1 MPLTTTDSYKTYAGV
16 TDSALDAVIELLI
29 PQVDKLLKRFTQ
41 QNLEQGNYI
50 EFYGGTNSMFFR
62 LRQRPVTSIVNLW
75 LDPTGYFG
83 QRAGSFGPT
92 TLLVPGEDYV
102 LMPDQADGS
111 SRAGKV
117 ARINEVWPGVRFRP
131 HGLIGTRPV
140 KGLGNIKV
148 EYLAGYAEIPED
160 LTLAAN
166 MTIAHI
172 RQTRKHGALIQS
184 ESFEDYEYEL
194 AMPGNFDFRDIPPNA
209 KSILAAYSPL
219 VA

>member
-1 MPLTTTDSYKTYAGV
+1 MSLTTLDSYKTYAGI
-16 TDSALDAVIELLI
+16 TDSGLDDVINLLL
-29 PQVDKLLKRFTQ
+29 PQVDPLLKRFTQ
-41 QNLEQGNYI
+41 QNLEQGTYI
-50 EFYGGTNSMFFR
+50 EFYGGNNSMFFR

-75 LDPTGYFG
+75 LDPTGYYG
-83 QRAGSFGPT
+83 VPVGSFGPT

-102 LMPDQADGS
+102 LIPDQSDGS

-117 ARINEVWPGVRFRP
+117 ARINEVWPGIRFRP

-140 KGLGNIKV
+140 KALGNIKV
-148 EYLAGYAEIPED
+148 EYQAGYAEIPED

-172 RQTRKHGALIQS
+172 RQSRKHGALIQS

-209 KSILAAYSPL
+209 KSILAAYRPL

>member
-1 MPLTTTDSYKTYAGV
+1 MPFTTRDSFKTYAGI
-16 TDSALDAVIELLI
+16 TDSALDAVIDLLI
-29 PQVDKLLKRFTQ
+29 PQVDKLFKRFTQ
-41 QNLEQGNYI
+41 QNLEQGTYI

-62 LRQRPVTSIVNLW
+62 LRQRPVASIINLW

-83 QRAGSFGPT
+83 IRAGSFAAP

-102 LMPDQADGS
+102 LVPDQPDGS

-131 HGLIGTRPV
+131 HGLIGTKPV
-140 KGLGNIKV
+140 KGRGNIKV
-148 EYLAGYAEIPED
+148 EYLAGYAEVPED

-172 RQTRKHGALIQS
+172 RQSRKHGALVQS

-209 KSILAAYSPL
+209 KSILAAYRPL